1 MCVYCNIIGRPHKPD
16 IEGINTIVVAFVNP
30 PTIKTLTKFEFIKK
44 PQVLVRAFE
53 LGLTRDNYPESI
65 SQASSF
71 SSQPVSLVAITSS
84 LEQLSFLESL
94 ADECFAGSL
103 GHAVGWV
110 VAKGLGT
117 TESGDAAAA
126 SDFSA
131 FNEETQEF
139 IVRAAPRVRQSSAA
153 PRKNLAPKEIN
164 HNDQKIV
171 VPNDVP
177 SRYDLVSMRQKLG
190 LSQRALASRIGMS
203 RGFLA
208 DMELGRDR
216 HSSDRTRFRVFLGI
230 QDIAKAEN
238 IALM

>member
-30 PTIKTLTKFEFIKK
+30 PTIKTLTKFEFTKK

-71 SSQPVSLVAITSS
+71 SGQPVSLVAVTSS

-103 GHAVGWV
+103 GHAAGWV

-117 TESGDAAAA
+117 TENDESETI

-131 FNEETQEF
+131 FNEQTNEF
-139 IVRAAPRVRQSSAA
+139 VARPAVRSRQAATTL
-153 PRKNLAPKEIN
+153 RKVSVSKEVEHN
-164 HNDQKIV
+164 HQIFV
-171 VPNDVP
+171 VPNEVP
-177 SRYDLVSMRQKLG
+177 SRHDLVSMRQKLG

-208 DMELGRDR
+208 DMELGRES

-230 QDIAKAEN
+230 QDIAKTDN
-238 IALM
+238 IALL